1 MRKENELPSSIE
13 AEKAVL
19 GSIILEPT
27 LWDSLSIEIEEND
40 FIASE
45 HRLIFRGI
53 KKLVDLGSQIDTV
66 TLIESLSN
74 DSELSS
80 LSNFDKVAYVKNL
93 VSETPG
99 TANFANYTNIIKQ
112 SSSLR
117 KLISTAADI
126 SSLAKEADTFESDS
140 ALSEAEDKL
149 IKLRDSIER
158 NSGPKL
164 AKDLIKPVY
173 DKIDETI
180 RSDSDLVGIS
190 TGFRDLDKLTMGLQQ
205 GDLFIIAGRPSMGKT
220 SLAMNIAE
228 NVAKEEDG
236 CVLVFSLEMSSES
249 LTSRML
255 ASMAGISQQSFKSAN
270 LTDRQ
275 WEKTIQKAKKLE
287 SMNIHIDDKP
297 NISPMEIRAKARR
310 LAKQYRK
317 DGGVKLVV
325 VDYIQ
330 LMQMPGRTENRVNE
344 LSDISRSLKYLAK
357 EVNAP
362 VIVLSQLNRAVEQRP
377 NKRPQMADLR
387 DSGAIEQDADLIFM
401 LYRDYLYTKD
411 EDWKNVVELRLVKHR
426 NGPTKDILLSFRDE
440 LTRFGDLAPEIMNSY
455 AENRTAD

>member
-1 MRKENELPSSIE
+1 MGGVDYLKELQKVPVSALAADSYANLVKDQSIDRNLKKVLQEIIKTSDDPKGKSSDEILNE
-13 AEKAVL
+13 AEAKIFEL
-19 GSIILEPT
+19 SENRT
-27 LWDSLSIEIEEND
+27 KNDSLKKIEE
-40 FIASE
+40 
-45 HRLIFRGI
+45 
-53 KKLVDLGSQIDTV
+53 
-66 TLIESLSN
+66 
-74 DSELSS
+74 
-80 LSNFDKVAYVKNL
+80 YV
-93 VSETPG
+93 
-99 TANFANYTNIIKQ
+99 
-112 SSSLR
+112 
-117 KLISTAADI
+117 
-126 SSLAKEADTFESDS
+126 
-140 ALSEAEDKL
+140 
-149 IKLRDSIER
+149 
-158 NSGPKL
+158 GP
-164 AKDLIKPVY
+164 
-173 DKIDETI
+173 T
-180 RSDSDLVGIS
+180 
-190 TGFRDLDKLTMGLQQ
+190 LDKLEELSKKQGELIGISSGFKAIDGVTQGLQQ
-205 GDLFIIAGRPSMGKT
+205 EDLIVIAGRPSMGKT

-228 NVAKEEDG
+228 NVATEDEG

-275 WEKTIQKAKKLE
+275 WEKTIQQAKKLQ

-297 NISPMEIRAKARR
+297 NVTPMEIRAKARR

-317 DGGVKLVV
+317 SGGVKLVV

-401 LYRDYLYTKD
+401 LYRDYLYSKD

>member
-1 MRKENELPSSIE
+1 MPSNIE
-13 AEKAVL
+13 AEQAVL
-19 GSIILEPT
+19 GSLLLSKDKYPEVDALINPGDFESEAHRDIYECIKQLADEGKGIDHITVSKHLDRKNSLQRVGGVDYLKELQKVPVSALAADSYANLVKDQSIDRNLKKVLQEIIKTSDDPKGKSSDEILNEAEAKIFELSENRT
-27 LWDSLSIEIEEND
+27 KNDSLKKIEE
-40 FIASE
+40 
-45 HRLIFRGI
+45 
-53 KKLVDLGSQIDTV
+53 
-66 TLIESLSN
+66 
-74 DSELSS
+74 
-80 LSNFDKVAYVKNL
+80 YV
-93 VSETPG
+93 
-99 TANFANYTNIIKQ
+99 
-112 SSSLR
+112 
-117 KLISTAADI
+117 
-126 SSLAKEADTFESDS
+126 
-140 ALSEAEDKL
+140 
-149 IKLRDSIER
+149 
-158 NSGPKL
+158 GP
-164 AKDLIKPVY
+164 
-173 DKIDETI
+173 T
-180 RSDSDLVGIS
+180 
-190 TGFRDLDKLTMGLQQ
+190 LDKLEELSKKQGELIGISSGFKAVDGVTQGLQQ
-205 GDLFIIAGRPSMGKT
+205 EDLIVIAGRPSMGKT

-228 NVAKEEDG
+228 NVAREDEG

-249 LTSRML
+249 LTSRL
-255 ASMAGISQQSFKSAN
+255 IASMAGIYQQSFKSAN

-275 WEKTIQKAKKLE
+275 WEKTIQQAKKLQ

-297 NISPMEIRAKARR
+297 NVTPMEIRAKARR

-317 DGGVKLVV
+317 SGGVKLVV

>member
-1 MRKENELPSSIE
+1 MPSNIE
-13 AEKAVL
+13 AEQAVL
-19 GSIILEPT
+19 GSL
-27 LWDSLSIEIEEND
+27 LLSKEKYPEVD
-40 FIASE
+40 A
-45 HRLIFRGI
+45 LINPS
-53 KKLVDLGSQIDTV
+53 D
-66 TLIESLSN
+66 
-74 DSELSS
+74 
-80 LSNFDKVAYVKNL
+80 
-93 VSETPG
+93 
-99 TANFANYTNIIKQ
+99 
-112 SSSLR
+112 
-117 KLISTAADI
+117 
-126 SSLAKEADTFESDS
+126 FESDIHQAIYESIKQLADEGKGIDHITVSKLLDRKNSLKFIGGIDYLKELQTVPVS
-140 ALSEAEDKL
+140 ALAADSYASLVKDQSIDRNLKKVLQELIKISDDPKGKTSDQILDEAEAEIFKL
-149 IKLRDSIER
+149 SENRTKNDSLKKIEEYV
-158 NSGPKL
+158 GP
-164 AKDLIKPVY
+164 
-173 DKIDETI
+173 T
-180 RSDSDLVGIS
+180 
-190 TGFRDLDKLTMGLQQ
+190 LDKLEELSKQQGELIGISSGFKAVDGVTQGLQKE
-205 GDLFIIAGRPSMGKT
+205 DLIVIAGRPSMGKT

-275 WEKTIQKAKKLE
+275 WEKTINQAAKLR

-310 LAKQYRK
+310 LAKQHRNN
-317 DGGVKLVV
+317 GGVKLIV

-330 LMQMPGRTENRVNE
+330 LMQMPGKTENRVNE

-377 NKRPQMADLR
+377 NKRPQMSDLR

-401 LYRDYLYTKD
+401 LYRDYLYSND
-411 EDWKNVVELRLVKHR
+411 EEWKNVVELRLVKHR
-426 NGPTKDILLSFRDE
+426 NGPTKDILLAFRDE

>member
-1 MRKENELPSSIE
+1 MPSNIE
-13 AEKAVL
+13 AEQAVL
-19 GSIILEPT
+19 GSLLLSKEKYPEVDALINPGDFESEAHREIYECIKQLADEGKGIDHITVSKQLDRKNSLQRVGGVDYLKELQKVPVSA
-27 LWDSLSIEIEEND
+27 LAADSY
-40 FIASE
+40 A
-45 HRLIFRGI
+45 
-53 KKLVDLGSQIDTV
+53 
-66 TLIESLSN
+66 
-74 DSELSS
+74 
-80 LSNFDKVAYVKNL
+80 NL
-93 VSETPG
+93 VKDQSIDRNLKKVLQE
-99 TANFANYTNIIKQ
+99 IIK
-112 SSSLR
+112 
-117 KLISTAADI
+117 T
-126 SSLAKEADTFESDS
+126 SDDPKGKTS
-140 ALSEAEDKL
+140 DEILSEAEAKIFELSENRTKDDSLKKIEEYVGPTLDRLEELSKKQGEL
-149 IKLRDSIER
+149 IGIS
-158 NSGPKL
+158 SGFKAVDGVTQGL
-164 AKDLIKPVY
+164 QKEDLIV
-173 DKIDETI
+173 
-180 RSDSDLVGIS
+180 
-190 TGFRDLDKLTMGLQQ
+190 
-205 GDLFIIAGRPSMGKT
+205 IAGRPSMGKT

-275 WEKTIQKAKKLE
+275 WEKTIQQAKKLE
-287 SMNIHIDDKP
+287 NMDIHIDDKP

-310 LAKQYRK
+310 LAKKHRNN
-317 DGGVKLVV
+317 GGVKLIVI
-325 VDYIQ
+325 DYIQ

-401 LYRDYLYTKD
+401 LYRDYLYTND

>member
-1 MRKENELPSSIE
+1 MPSNIE
-13 AEKAVL
+13 AEQAVL
-19 GSIILEPT
+19 GSLLLSKDKYPEVDALINPGDFESEAHRDIYECIKQLADEGKGIDHITVSKHLDRKNSLQRVGGVDYLKELQKVPVSALAADSYANLVKDQSIDRNLKKVLQEIIKTSDDPKGKSSDEILNEAEAKIFELSENRT
-27 LWDSLSIEIEEND
+27 KNDSLKKIEE
-40 FIASE
+40 
-45 HRLIFRGI
+45 
-53 KKLVDLGSQIDTV
+53 
-66 TLIESLSN
+66 
-74 DSELSS
+74 
-80 LSNFDKVAYVKNL
+80 YV
-93 VSETPG
+93 
-99 TANFANYTNIIKQ
+99 
-112 SSSLR
+112 
-117 KLISTAADI
+117 
-126 SSLAKEADTFESDS
+126 
-140 ALSEAEDKL
+140 
-149 IKLRDSIER
+149 
-158 NSGPKL
+158 GP
-164 AKDLIKPVY
+164 
-173 DKIDETI
+173 T
-180 RSDSDLVGIS
+180 
-190 TGFRDLDKLTMGLQQ
+190 LDKLEELSKKQGELIGISSGFKAVDGVTQGLQQ
-205 GDLFIIAGRPSMGKT
+205 EDLIVIAGRPSMGKT

-228 NVAKEEDG
+228 NVAREDEG

-275 WEKTIQKAKKLE
+275 WEKTIQQAKKLQ

-297 NISPMEIRAKARR
+297 NVTPMEIRAKARR

-317 DGGVKLVV
+317 SGGVKLVV

-401 LYRDYLYTKD
+401 LYRDYLYSKD

>member
-1 MRKENELPSSIE
+1 MPSNIE
-13 AEKAVL
+13 AEQAVL
-19 GSIILEPT
+19 GSLLLSKEKYPEVDALINPGDFESEAHREIYECIKQLADEGKGIDHITVSKQLDRKNSLQRVGGVDYLKELQTVPVSALAADSYANLVKDQSIDRNLKKVLQELIKTSDDPKGKTSDEILNEAEAKIFELSENRTKNDSLKKIEEYVGPT
-27 LWDSLSIEIEEND
+27 LD
-40 FIASE
+40 
-45 HRLIFRGI
+45 RL
-53 KKLVDLGSQIDTV
+53 
-66 TLIESLSN
+66 E
-74 DSELSS
+74 ELSKKQGELIG
-80 LSNFDKVAYVKNL
+80 LSSGFKAVDGVTQGL
-93 VSETPG
+93 
-99 TANFANYTNIIKQ
+99 Q
-112 SSSLR
+112 
-117 KLISTAADI
+117 
-126 SSLAKEADTFESDS
+126 KE
-140 ALSEAEDKL
+140 
-149 IKLRDSIER
+149 
-158 NSGPKL
+158 
-164 AKDLIKPVY
+164 DLIV
-173 DKIDETI
+173 
-180 RSDSDLVGIS
+180 
-190 TGFRDLDKLTMGLQQ
+190 
-205 GDLFIIAGRPSMGKT
+205 IAGRPSMGKT

-255 ASMAGISQQSFKSAN
+255 ASMAGISQQSFRSAN

>member
-1 MRKENELPSSIE
+1 MPSNIE
-13 AEKAVL
+13 AEQEVL
-19 GSIILEPT
+19 GSLLLSKEKYPEVDALINTSDFESEAHREIYDCIKTLADDGKGIDHITVSKQLDRKNSLQRVGGVDYLKELQKVPVSALAADSYATLVKDQSIDRNLKNVLQELIKTSDDPQGKTSDEILNEAEAKIFELSENRT
-27 LWDSLSIEIEEND
+27 KNDSLKKIEE
-40 FIASE
+40 F
-45 HRLIFRGI
+45 
-53 KKLVDLGSQIDTV
+53 VGST
-66 TLIESLSN
+66 
-74 DSELSS
+74 
-80 LSNFDKVAYVKNL
+80 
-93 VSETPG
+93 
-99 TANFANYTNIIKQ
+99 
-112 SSSLR
+112 
-117 KLISTAADI
+117 
-126 SSLAKEADTFESDS
+126 
-140 ALSEAEDKL
+140 
-149 IKLRDSIER
+149 
-158 NSGPKL
+158 
-164 AKDLIKPVY
+164 
-173 DKIDETI
+173 
-180 RSDSDLVGIS
+180 
-190 TGFRDLDKLTMGLQQ
+190 LDKLEELSKKQGELIGLSSGFKAVDGVTQGLQNE
-205 GDLFIIAGRPSMGKT
+205 DLIVIAGRPSMGKT

-228 NVAKEEDG
+228 NIAKNDDG

-255 ASMAGISQQSFKSAN
+255 SSMAGISQQSFKSAN

-275 WEKTIQKAKKLE
+275 WEKTIQQAKKLE
-287 SMNIHIDDKP
+287 KMNIHIDDKP

-317 DGGVKLVV
+317 NGGVSLVV
-325 VDYIQ
+325 IDYIQ

>member
-126 SSLAKEADTFESDS
+126 SSLAREADTFESDS

-164 AKDLIKPVY
+164 AKALIKPVY

-220 SLAMNIAE
+220 AFALSIAGQLV
-228 NVAKEEDG
+228 NDG
-236 CVLVFSLEMSSES
+236 VPSVLFSLEMSARSIMYRMIS
-249 LTSRML
+249 LL
-255 ASMAGISQQSFKSAN
+255 GKIE
-270 LTDRQ
+270 L
-275 WEKTIQKAKKLE
+275 KKLFE
-287 SMNIHIDDKP
+287 AKNLSDNDFNEIENSLSLLSRSKFFIDDTSSL
-297 NISPMEIRAKARR
+297 SPSEILSRS
-310 LAKQYRK
+310 RK
-317 DGGVKLVV
+317 LKRENPDLGLIII
-325 VDYIQ
+325 DYMQ
-330 LMQMPGRTENRVNE
+330 LMRADTKNDNRVSE
-344 LSDISRSLKYLAK
+344 MSEISRSLKALAK
-357 EVNAP
+357 EIDVP
-362 VIVLSQLNRAVEQRP
+362 VVALSQLNRAPETRTG
-377 NKRPQMADLR
+377 KRPVLADLK
-387 DSGAIEQDADLIFM
+387 DSGAIEQDADIVSFVFRAEQYEQDLENKGLAII
-401 LYRDYLYTKD
+401 D
-411 EDWKNVVELRLVKHR
+411 VAKHR
-426 NGPTKDILLSFRDE
+426 NGPTGSVKLHFSDKYTKFQ
-440 LTRFGDLAPEIMNSY
+440 DLAPDDPALKNPDFLE
-455 AENRTAD
+455 ED

>member
-1 MRKENELPSSIE
+1 MPSNIE
-13 AEKAVL
+13 AEQAVL
-19 GSIILEPT
+19 GSLLLSKEKYPEVDALINPGDFESEAHREIYECIKQLADEGKGIDHITVSKQLDRKNSLQRVGGVDYLKELQTVPVSALAADSYANLVKDQSIDRNLKKVLQELIKTSDDPKGKTSDEILNEAEAKIFELSENRTKNDSLKKIEEYVGPT
-27 LWDSLSIEIEEND
+27 LD
-40 FIASE
+40 
-45 HRLIFRGI
+45 RL
-53 KKLVDLGSQIDTV
+53 
-66 TLIESLSN
+66 E
-74 DSELSS
+74 ELS
-80 LSNFDKVAYVKNL
+80 K
-93 VSETPG
+93 
-99 TANFANYTNIIKQ
+99 KQ
-112 SSSLR
+112 GELIGFSSGFKAVDGVTQGLQ
-117 KLISTAADI
+117 
-126 SSLAKEADTFESDS
+126 KE
-140 ALSEAEDKL
+140 
-149 IKLRDSIER
+149 
-158 NSGPKL
+158 
-164 AKDLIKPVY
+164 DLIV
-173 DKIDETI
+173 
-180 RSDSDLVGIS
+180 
-190 TGFRDLDKLTMGLQQ
+190 
-205 GDLFIIAGRPSMGKT
+205 IAGRPSMGKT

-255 ASMAGISQQSFKSAN
+255 ASMAGISQQSFRSAN

-330 LMQMPGRTENRVNE
+330 LMQMPGTAENRTNE
-344 LSDISRSLKYLAK
+344 LSDISRALKYLAK
-357 EVNAP
+357 EVSAP
-362 VIVLSQLNRAVEQRP
+362 VIVLSQLNRLVEQRP
-377 NKRPQMADLR
+377 NKRPRMSDLK

-401 LYRDYLYTKD
+401 LYRDYTYSKD
-411 EDWKNVVELRLVKHR
+411 EDWKNVVEVKLVKHR
-426 NGPTKDILLSFRDE
+426 NGPTKDLLLSFRDE

>member
-1 MRKENELPSSIE
+1 MQE
-13 AEKAVL
+13 
-19 GSIILEPT
+19 
-27 LWDSLSIEIEEND
+27 
-40 FIASE
+40 
-45 HRLIFRGI
+45 
-53 KKLVDLGSQIDTV
+53 
-66 TLIESLSN
+66 
-74 DSELSS
+74 
-80 LSNFDKVAYVKNL
+80 
-93 VSETPG
+93 
-99 TANFANYTNIIKQ
+99 IIK
-112 SSSLR
+112 
-117 KLISTAADI
+117 T
-126 SSLAKEADTFESDS
+126 SDDPKGKTS
-140 ALSEAEDKL
+140 DEILSEAEAKIFELSENRTKDDSLKKIEEYVGPTLDRLEELSKKQGEL
-149 IKLRDSIER
+149 IGIS
-158 NSGPKL
+158 SGFKAVDGVTQGL
-164 AKDLIKPVY
+164 QKEDLIV
-173 DKIDETI
+173 
-180 RSDSDLVGIS
+180 
-190 TGFRDLDKLTMGLQQ
+190 
-205 GDLFIIAGRPSMGKT
+205 IAGRPSMGKT

-228 NVAKEEDG
+228 NVAKDEDG

-275 WEKTIQKAKKLE
+275 WEKTIQQAKKLE
-287 SMNIHIDDKP
+287 NMDIHIDDKP
-297 NISPMEIRAKARR
+297 NISPMGIRAKARR
-310 LAKQYRK
+310 LAKKHRNN
-317 DGGVKLVV
+317 GGVKLIVI
-325 VDYIQ
+325 DYIQ

-401 LYRDYLYTKD
+401 LYRDYLYSKD

>member
-1 MRKENELPSSIE
+1 MPSNIE
-13 AEKAVL
+13 AEQAVL
-19 GSIILEPT
+19 GSLLLSKDKYPEVDALINPGDFESEAHRDIYECIKQLADEGKGIDHITVSKYLDRKNSLQRVGGVDYLKELQKVPVSALAADSYANLVKDQSIDRNLKKVLQEIIKTSDDPKGKSSDEILNEAEAKIFELSENRT
-27 LWDSLSIEIEEND
+27 KNDSLKKIEE
-40 FIASE
+40 
-45 HRLIFRGI
+45 
-53 KKLVDLGSQIDTV
+53 
-66 TLIESLSN
+66 
-74 DSELSS
+74 
-80 LSNFDKVAYVKNL
+80 YV
-93 VSETPG
+93 
-99 TANFANYTNIIKQ
+99 
-112 SSSLR
+112 
-117 KLISTAADI
+117 
-126 SSLAKEADTFESDS
+126 
-140 ALSEAEDKL
+140 
-149 IKLRDSIER
+149 
-158 NSGPKL
+158 GP
-164 AKDLIKPVY
+164 
-173 DKIDETI
+173 T
-180 RSDSDLVGIS
+180 
-190 TGFRDLDKLTMGLQQ
+190 LDKLEELSKKQGELIGISSGFKAVDGVTQGLQQ
-205 GDLFIIAGRPSMGKT
+205 EDLIVIAGRPSMGKT

-228 NVAKEEDG
+228 NVATEDEG

-275 WEKTIQKAKKLE
+275 WEKTIQQAKKLQ

-297 NISPMEIRAKARR
+297 NVTPMEIRAKARR

-317 DGGVKLVV
+317 SGGVKLVV

-401 LYRDYLYTKD
+401 LYRDYLYSKD

>member
-1 MRKENELPSSIE
+1 MPSNIE
-13 AEKAVL
+13 AEQAVL
-19 GSIILEPT
+19 GSL
-27 LWDSLSIEIEEND
+27 LLSKEKYPEVD
-40 FIASE
+40 A
-45 HRLIFRGI
+45 LINPS
-53 KKLVDLGSQIDTV
+53 D
-66 TLIESLSN
+66 
-74 DSELSS
+74 
-80 LSNFDKVAYVKNL
+80 
-93 VSETPG
+93 
-99 TANFANYTNIIKQ
+99 
-112 SSSLR
+112 
-117 KLISTAADI
+117 
-126 SSLAKEADTFESDS
+126 FESDIHQAIYESIKQLADEGKGIDHITVSKLLDRKNSLKFIGGIDYLKELQTVPVS
-140 ALSEAEDKL
+140 ALAADSYANLVKDQSIDRNLKKVLQELIKISDDPKGKTSDQILDEAEAEIFKL
-149 IKLRDSIER
+149 SENRTKNDSLKKIEEYV
-158 NSGPKL
+158 GP
-164 AKDLIKPVY
+164 
-173 DKIDETI
+173 T
-180 RSDSDLVGIS
+180 
-190 TGFRDLDKLTMGLQQ
+190 LDKLEELSKQQGELIGISSGFKAVDGVTQGLQKE
-205 GDLFIIAGRPSMGKT
+205 DLIVIAGRPSMGKT

-275 WEKTIQKAKKLE
+275 WEKTINQAAKLR

-310 LAKQYRK
+310 LAKQHRNN
-317 DGGVKLVV
+317 GGVKLIV

-377 NKRPQMADLR
+377 NKRPQMSDLR

-401 LYRDYLYTKD
+401 LYRDYLYSND
-411 EDWKNVVELRLVKHR
+411 EEWKNVVELRLVKHR
-426 NGPTKDILLSFRDE
+426 NGPTKDILLAFRDE

>member
-1 MRKENELPSSIE
+1 MPSNIE
-13 AEKAVL
+13 AEQAVL
-19 GSIILEPT
+19 GSLLLSKEKYPEVDALINPGDFESEAHRVIYECIKQLADEGKGIDHITVSKHLDRKNSLQRVGGVDYLKELQKVPVSALAADSYANLVKDQSIDRNLKKVLQEIIKTSDDPKGKSSDEILNEAEAKIFELSENRT
-27 LWDSLSIEIEEND
+27 KNDSLKKIEE
-40 FIASE
+40 
-45 HRLIFRGI
+45 
-53 KKLVDLGSQIDTV
+53 
-66 TLIESLSN
+66 
-74 DSELSS
+74 
-80 LSNFDKVAYVKNL
+80 YV
-93 VSETPG
+93 
-99 TANFANYTNIIKQ
+99 
-112 SSSLR
+112 
-117 KLISTAADI
+117 
-126 SSLAKEADTFESDS
+126 
-140 ALSEAEDKL
+140 
-149 IKLRDSIER
+149 
-158 NSGPKL
+158 GP
-164 AKDLIKPVY
+164 
-173 DKIDETI
+173 T
-180 RSDSDLVGIS
+180 
-190 TGFRDLDKLTMGLQQ
+190 LDKLEELSKKQGELIGISSGFKAVDGVTQGLQQ
-205 GDLFIIAGRPSMGKT
+205 EDLIVIAGRPSMGKT

-228 NVAKEEDG
+228 NVATEDEG

-275 WEKTIQKAKKLE
+275 WEKTIQQAKKLQ

-297 NISPMEIRAKARR
+297 NVTPMEIRAKARR

-317 DGGVKLVV
+317 SGGVKLVV

-401 LYRDYLYTKD
+401 LYRDYLYSKD

>member
-1 MRKENELPSSIE
+1 MPSNIE
-13 AEKAVL
+13 AEQAVL
-19 GSIILEPT
+19 GSLLLSKEKYPEVDALINASDFESEAHREIYDCIKTLADEGKGIDHITVSKQLDRKNSLQRVGGVDYLKELQKVPVSALAADSYATLVKDQSIDRNLKNILQELIKTSDDPQGKT
-27 LWDSLSIEIEEND
+27 SDEILNEAEAKIFELSENRTKNDSLKKIEEFVGSTLD
-40 FIASE
+40 
-45 HRLIFRGI
+45 RL
-53 KKLVDLGSQIDTV
+53 
-66 TLIESLSN
+66 E
-74 DSELSS
+74 ELSKKQGELIG
-80 LSNFDKVAYVKNL
+80 LS
-93 VSETPG
+93 
-99 TANFANYTNIIKQ
+99 
-112 SSSLR
+112 
-117 KLISTAADI
+117 
-126 SSLAKEADTFESDS
+126 
-140 ALSEAEDKL
+140 
-149 IKLRDSIER
+149 
-158 NSGPKL
+158 SGFKAVDGVTQGL
-164 AKDLIKPVY
+164 QNEDLIV
-173 DKIDETI
+173 
-180 RSDSDLVGIS
+180 
-190 TGFRDLDKLTMGLQQ
+190 
-205 GDLFIIAGRPSMGKT
+205 IAGRPSMGKT

-228 NVAKEEDG
+228 NIAKNDDG

-255 ASMAGISQQSFKSAN
+255 SSMAGISQQSFKSAN

-275 WEKTIQKAKKLE
+275 WEKTIQQAKKLE
-287 SMNIHIDDKP
+287 KMNIHIDDKP

-317 DGGVKLVV
+317 NGGVSLVV
-325 VDYIQ
+325 IDYIQ

-401 LYRDYLYTKD
+401 LYRDYAYSKD
-411 EDWKNVVELRLVKHR
+411 EDWKNVVEVKLVKHR
-426 NGPTKDILLSFRDE
+426 NGPTKDLLLSFRDE

>member
-1 MRKENELPSSIE
+1 MPSNIE
-13 AEKAVL
+13 AEQAVL
-19 GSIILEPT
+19 GSLLLSKEKYPEVDALINPGDFESEAHREIYECIKQLADEGKGIDHITVSKQLDRKNSLQRVGGVDYLKELQTVPVSALAADSYANLVKDQSIDRNLKKVLQELIKTSDDPKGKTSDEILNEAEAKIFELSENRTKNDSLKKIEEYVGPT
-27 LWDSLSIEIEEND
+27 LD
-40 FIASE
+40 
-45 HRLIFRGI
+45 RL
-53 KKLVDLGSQIDTV
+53 
-66 TLIESLSN
+66 E
-74 DSELSS
+74 ELS
-80 LSNFDKVAYVKNL
+80 K
-93 VSETPG
+93 
-99 TANFANYTNIIKQ
+99 KQ
-112 SSSLR
+112 GELIGFSSGFKAVDGVTQGLQ
-117 KLISTAADI
+117 
-126 SSLAKEADTFESDS
+126 KE
-140 ALSEAEDKL
+140 
-149 IKLRDSIER
+149 
-158 NSGPKL
+158 
-164 AKDLIKPVY
+164 DLIV
-173 DKIDETI
+173 
-180 RSDSDLVGIS
+180 
-190 TGFRDLDKLTMGLQQ
+190 
-205 GDLFIIAGRPSMGKT
+205 IAGRPSMGKT